1 MSYLYSDVVCSAC
14 YIKTCNRH
22 SSCMCCVTITLQQT
36 WKAHSWSH
44 YILLFKCQTTVL
56 IRQRTCSLESL
67 HHFCCFLALVT
78 RPLPVTAVDK
88 WLMVAFDP
96 VFHPRQGQLLVWTIS
111 GLVSGL
117 LIRIAPVT
125 SSSLEEKHHLDM
137 VVAKVPSVT
146 SILALITVL
155 LKLVTTTTIGHW
167 PRIMPDSKGQL
178 ETPFVN
184 FSFARVSTRPP
195 YRNGT
200 NVSRQ
205 KVSFDVSFPWSK
217 TTLCIRFIFQPQE
230 SRTAA
235 VLQFLEKVLKLKNK
249 SFQSP
254 IARTDLGTG
263 RQEVKGNGNRSS
275 SFSLLRKQKERLEA
289 LKKLLD
295 IAGEDW
301 DRQFKKKRQKEK
313 VKKTTISFVC
323 PEANI
328 KTLSNQWKSK
338 CIW

>member
-1 MSYLYSDVVCSAC
+1 M
-14 YIKTCNRH
+14 
-22 SSCMCCVTITLQQT
+22 
-36 WKAHSWSH
+36 
-44 YILLFKCQTTVL
+44 
-56 IRQRTCSLESL
+56 
-67 HHFCCFLALVT
+67 
-78 RPLPVTAVDK
+78 TAVDK

-96 VFHPRQGQLLVWTIS
+96 VFHPRQGQLPVWTIS

-167 PRIMPDSKGQL
+167 PQIMSDSKGQL

-184 FSFARVSTRPP
+184 FSLARVSTRPP
-195 YRNGT
+195 YRNDT

-205 KVSFDVSFPWSK
+205 KVSFDVS
-217 TTLCIRFIFQPQE
+217 IRLIFESQE

-249 SFQSP
+249 SFQSA

-338 CIW
+338 CI